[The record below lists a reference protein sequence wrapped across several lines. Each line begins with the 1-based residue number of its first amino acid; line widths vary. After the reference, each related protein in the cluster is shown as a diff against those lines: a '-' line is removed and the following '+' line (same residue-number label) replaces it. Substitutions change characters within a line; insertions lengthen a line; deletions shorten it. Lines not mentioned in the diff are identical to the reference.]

1 MADPKLPKGVT
12 YLEAFTAVNAKT
24 FLSDTDFGQFC
35 RINGYLAS
43 TVDAW
48 AKWFRNTRMP

>member
-1 MADPKLPKGVT
+1 MADL
-12 YLEAFTAVNAKT
+12 NAKT
-24 FLSDTDFGQFC
+24 FLSETDFGQFC